1 MLLIVKVSSPR
12 LHRTLKNLLKFKTRV
27 VLDLDYVLRTFK
39 KSTTSLRKSVTID
52 KRIYKFILNVEDAF
66 IENIR
71 IFVPFFIESLIEK
84 TPHLFIK

>member
-27 VLDLDYVLRTFK
+27 VLDLDCVLRTFK

-66 IENIR
+66 IENNR
-71 IFVPFFIESLIEK
+71 IFAPFFIESLIEK
-84 TPHLFIK
+84 TPHLLIK